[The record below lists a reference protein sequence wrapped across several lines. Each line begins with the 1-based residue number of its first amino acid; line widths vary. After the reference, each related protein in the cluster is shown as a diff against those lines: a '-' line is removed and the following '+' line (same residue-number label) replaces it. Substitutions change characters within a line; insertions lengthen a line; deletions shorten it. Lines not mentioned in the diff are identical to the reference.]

1 MSNVTQNL
9 SKWEAESGVSGITT
23 ASLLVVTLVGTAMGG
38 LTGLALEGIVKPL
51 AVAILAGL
59 VGTVVAGLV
68 RNTLL
73 VSAWGAAGIEDVG
86 TPAVVISYAAVAS
99 LAGSLS
105 AFQIMS
111 ASAAPTWPP
120 LTGALAGL
128 LSAGLMGLLIV
139 TYRMQPRRQE

>member
-1 MSNVTQNL
+1 MTNVTQ
-9 SKWEAESGVSGITT
+9 SGWESESNASGITS
-23 ASLLVVTLVGTAMGG
+23 ASLLVVTLVATAVGG
-38 LTGLALEGIVKPL
+38 LTGLAFEGVAQPVAI
-51 AVAILAGL
+51 AILAGL
-59 VGTVVAGLV
+59 IGTIVAGLV

-73 VSAWGAAGIEDVG
+73 ISAWGAAGIEDVG
-86 TPAVVISYAAVAS
+86 TPSAVISYAAVAS

-105 AFQIMS
+105 AVQIMS
-111 ASAAPTWPP
+111 ASVAPDWPP

>member
-1 MSNVTQNL
+1 MTNVTQ
-9 SKWEAESGVSGITT
+9 SGWESESTASGITS
-23 ASLLVVTLVGTAMGG
+23 ASLLVVTLVATAMGA
-38 LTGLALEGIVKPL
+38 LTGLALEGVAHPVAI
-51 AVAILAGL
+51 AILAGL

-73 VSAWGAAGIEDVG
+73 ISAWGAAGIEDVG
-86 TPAVVISYAAVAS
+86 TPSVVISCAAVAS

-105 AFQIMS
+105 AVQIMS
-111 ASAAPTWPP
+111 ASVAPDWPP

-139 TYRMQPRRQE
+139 TYRMQPRRQD